1 MKTAKA
7 TAAAKERV
15 LEALTKSLGIV
26 TNACKAANV
35 SRSEFYTWKIDD
47 KDFLAAVDDVED
59 IAIDFAETS
68 LHDQIRE
75 GNPTSTIF
83 YLKTKGKK
91 RGYVERTEVESN
103 VTLTG
108 NPVIEFGDTS
118 RKEDNNTEEDNV

>member
-26 TNACKAANV
+26 TNACKAAGV
-35 SRSEFYTWKIDD
+35 SRSEFYAWKISDD
-47 KDFLAAVDDVED
+47 EFRAAVDDVED

-68 LHDQIRE
+68 LHDQIRK

-91 RGYVERTEVESN
+91 RGYVEKTEVDTKVEF
-103 VTLTG
+103 TG
-108 NPVIEFGDTS
+108 QPLISFGDTS
-118 RKEDNNTEEDNV
+118 KKED